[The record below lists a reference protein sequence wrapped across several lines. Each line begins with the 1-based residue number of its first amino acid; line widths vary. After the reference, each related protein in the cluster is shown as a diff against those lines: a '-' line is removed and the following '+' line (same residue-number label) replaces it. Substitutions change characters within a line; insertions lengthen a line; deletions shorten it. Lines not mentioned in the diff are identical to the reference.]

1 MLLYGPVDGY
11 LLLLKDDW
19 CFDYFPPNK
28 YMYYLVKI
36 KPVVLIV
43 EVPHN
48 IKLGEY

>member
-36 KPVVLIV
+36 KPVVFHCDGISSSIR
-43 EVPHN
+43 E
-48 IKLGEY
+48 